1 MNAAE
6 RFERW
11 TRYVQ
16 AIHDETVHAFW
27 NRKVF
32 RSVAA
37 MFESNERLRASGR
50 HMHQWIGELY
60 ATQAAMLVRRE
71 LDKRAGVMNLRH
83 LLHEIEQNI
92 GVLVEHSRA
101 TGLPTAAQVRADREA
116 LEAAAEPTR
125 LYAEQLIAHRSPG
138 TEPPTL
144 TFAQVDVAL
153 RAVLVTMRKYYAYIT
168 ATDLLAGT
176 PTATFDWLS
185 PFTFA
190 WIADGFHEPEDD
202 EELE

>member
-1 MNAAE
+1 MTGAE

-11 TRYVQ
+11 TRFVQ
-16 AIHDETVHAFW
+16 ASHDEIVHAFW

-37 MFESNERLRASGR
+37 MFESNERLRVSGR
-50 HMHQWIGELY
+50 HVHQWIGELY

-92 GVLVEHSRA
+92 GVLAEHSRA
-101 TGLPTAAQVRADREA
+101 NGLPTATEVRVDRDT
-116 LEAAAEPTR
+116 LVAAAEPTR

-138 TEPPTL
+138 PEPPTL

-153 RAVLVTMRKYYAYIT
+153 RVVLVTMRKYYGHIT

-176 PTATFDWLS
+176 PTPTFDWLS

-190 WIADGFHEPEDD
+190 WQADGFREPEDD